1 MARFLIL
8 CIVLVQFSI
17 FVGALDVQV
26 PSPAPLSE
34 RGDGPWNRRVTRH
47 HSSDKSFTGG
57 DLILGG
63 FATALVA
70 AIFSYIRI
78 TRRNQ
83 HAKTET

>member
-17 FVGALDVQV
+17 FVGSLDLQV
-26 PSPAPLSE
+26 PSSAPSSGT
-34 RGDGPWNRRVTRH
+34 GDVPENRRVTRH
-47 HSSDKSFTGG
+47 RSEDKSFAGG

-70 AIFSYIRI
+70 AIVSYIRV

-83 HAKTET
+83 H